1 MNKKLPPPP
10 PPPPKPQPEIAKK
23 KKITP
28 IRKQQTIIN
37 KIIDRFKPEPG
48 LFRRIRIMFL
58 LVKPAPGLFRRIRI
72 MFLEFFVTICFLA
85 MIWIVFFFETTTCKN
100 QYGLIY
106 NSRFPREGCIYNT
119 MLITKNHLIMLSGF
133 LFLGSLFL
141 LNKKKD

>member
-1 MNKKLPPPP
+1 MNKKLPP

-58 LVKPAPGLFRRIRI
+58 LVKPEPGLFGRIRI
-72 MFLEFFVTICFLA
+72 MFLEFL
-85 MIWIVFFFETTTCKN
+85 
-100 QYGLIY
+100 
-106 NSRFPREGCIYNT
+106 
-119 MLITKNHLIMLSGF
+119 
-133 LFLGSLFL
+133 
-141 LNKKKD
+141 

>member
-1 MNKKLPPPP
+1 MRSYAYFVLSFLPLSLPVNR
-10 PPPPKPQPEIAKK
+10 EV
-23 KKITP
+23 
-28 IRKQQTIIN
+28 
-37 KIIDRFKPEPG
+37 G
-48 LFRRIRIMFL
+48 LY
-58 LVKPAPGLFRRIRI
+58 
-72 MFLEFFVTICFLA
+72 
-85 MIWIVFFFETTTCKN
+85 FFETTTCKN